1 MKIYTRTGDDGST
14 GLYGGDRV
22 SKASA
27 RVSAYGAVDELN
39 AVLGWA
45 RAAGQADVLD
55 EVLSQTQDA
64 CFRLGA
70 ELASAP
76 NADPGVPLVGEPDIE
91 AFETAI
97 DALDAELPALRTFV
111 LPGGSEAAARLHIAR
126 TVCRRAERDVI
137 ALAEQHTV
145 RSEAVRWLN
154 RLSDLLF
161 VQARFANHAAGVD
174 DVPWD
179 PKGRT
184 TS

>member
-27 RVSAYGAVDELN
+27 RVSAYGCVDELN
-39 AVLGWA
+39 AVLGWV
-45 RAAGQADVLD
+45 RAASPPAAID

-76 NADPGVPLVGEPDIE
+76 NADPGVPLVDGSDIA
-91 AFETAI
+91 AFENAI
-97 DALDAELPALRTFV
+97 DALESELPPLRTFV
-111 LPGGSEAAARLHIAR
+111 LPGGSEAASRLHVAR
-126 TVCRRAERDVI
+126 TVCRRAEREVV
-137 ALAEQHTV
+137 ALGAQHTV
-145 RSEAVRWLN
+145 RSEAVHWLN

-161 VQARFANHAAGVD
+161 VQARFANHDAGVQ

-179 PKGRT
+179 PKGRGA
-184 TS
+184 